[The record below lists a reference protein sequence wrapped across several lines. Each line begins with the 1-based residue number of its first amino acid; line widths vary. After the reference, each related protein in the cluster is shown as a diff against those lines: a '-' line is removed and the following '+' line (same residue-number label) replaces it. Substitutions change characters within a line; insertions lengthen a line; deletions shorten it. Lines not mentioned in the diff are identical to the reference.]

1 MRYTQYTHKLS
12 VPIRK
17 ELHQFLDGLPH
28 GIKSQIARTFLTK
41 VMRMLDTTTTAHPLV
56 CGTAKSDWKA
66 HLYDL
71 VHGRYTI
78 TTETEAICN
87 SKK

>member
-17 ELHQFLDGLPH
+17 ELHQFLDDLPH
-28 GIKSQIARTFLTK
+28 GIKSQIARTFLIK
-41 VMRMLDTTTTAHPLV
+41 VMRMLDHDD
-56 CGTAKSDWKA
+56 DWKA
-66 HLYDL
+66 HLFDL

-78 TTETEAICN
+78 TTETEECN

>member
-17 ELHQFLDGLPH
+17 ELHQFLDDLPH

-41 VMRMLDTTTTAHPLV
+41 VMRTSFHLV
-56 CGTAKSDWKA
+56 CGTSKNDWKA
-66 HLYDL
+66 HLFDL

-78 TTETEAICN
+78 TTETEECN

>member
-1 MRYTQYTHKLS
+1 MRYTQYTEKLS

-41 VMRMLDTTTTAHPLV
+41 VMRMLDHIYGGGSASTNTLN
-56 CGTAKSDWKA
+56 KEWKA
-66 HLYDL
+66 HLFDL

-87 SKK
+87 SEK